1 MASVSPPRGGRV
13 VASIAGQK
21 RRPGARRRR
30 AAEAGRRRRRP
41 PPPRGEISCSVQ
53 WRRPRA
59 ITGKAYLL
67 ELAGRYPILTLT
79 GPRQSGK
86 TTLSRQAFPEKA
98 YVTLENPAQREFATD
113 DPVGFLARYP
123 EGAILDE
130 IQRAP
135 ELTSYLQGMVD
146 EDPSPGRFLLTGSQ
160 NVVLMDAV
168 SQSLAGRTALVELL
182 PLDLAEVRR
191 FPRPPT
197 ELESH
202 LWTGGY
208 PRIHD
213 RGLPAAEWLEA
224 YTATYVES
232 DVRRL
237 VRVGDLLL
245 FQTFLR
251 LCAGRTGQLLNVA
264 SLAADAGISPP
275 TARSW
280 LSVLEASYIAF
291 RLPPFFTNL
300 NKRLIKSPK
309 LYFYDSGLAASLLG
323 IEKPEQIATHPLRG
337 ALFETWVV
345 AEILKQHRHRGL
357 RPRLYFYLERGRL
370 EIDLIIE
377 HAGELTLV
385 EIKSGRTPSSRYF
398 SALRRFRERVKAN
411 GEATPWRVGS
421 TVVVYGGDETQQRR
435 QGKLL
440 SWRELDA
447 HDWTCPA
454 SQT

>member
-1 MASVSPPRGGRV
+1 MIERNLQAH
-13 VASIAGQK
+13 
-21 RRPGARRRR
+21 
-30 AAEAGRRRRRP
+30 
-41 PPPRGEISCSVQ
+41 
-53 WRRPRA
+53 
-59 ITGKAYLL
+59 LL
-67 ELAGRYPILTLT
+67 ELAGRYPVVTLT

-86 TTLSRQAFPEKA
+86 TTLSRQTFPEKA
-98 YVTLENPAQREFATD
+98 YVTLENPAEREFAVD

-135 ELTSYLQGMVD
+135 ELASYLQGLVD
-146 EDPSPGRFLLTGSQ
+146 DDPSPGRFLLTGSQ
-160 NVVLMDAV
+160 NIVLMSAI

-191 FPRPPT
+191 FPRPPAD
-197 ELESH
+197 LETH
-202 LWTGGY
+202 VWTGGY

-224 YTATYVES
+224 YTATYVER
-232 DVRRL
+232 DVRQL
-237 VRVGDLLL
+237 VQVGDLLL

-251 LCAGRTGQLLNVA
+251 LCAGRTAQLLNVT

-291 RLPPFFTNL
+291 RLPPFYTNL
-300 NKRLIKSPK
+300 NKRLKKTPK
-309 LYFYDSGLAASLLG
+309 LFFYDSGLAASLLG
-323 IEKPEQIATHPLRG
+323 IEKPQQIATHPLRG
-337 ALFETWVV
+337 ALFETWVI

-357 RPRLYFYLERGRL
+357 RPRLYLYLERGRF
-370 EIDLIIE
+370 EIDLVIE

-385 EIKSGRTPSSRYF
+385 EIKAGRTPSSKYF
-398 SALRRFRERVKAN
+398 SAFDRFAERVKA
-411 GEATPWRVGS
+411 GGTDAPWRVGS
-421 TVVVYGGDETQQRR
+421 RVVVYGGDETQER
-435 QGKLL
+435 QKGKLL

-447 HDWTCPA
+447 HDWTR
-454 SQT
+454 SG